1 MPKTILITGATSG
14 IGKAAALR
22 FAAENWNVI
31 LVGRR
36 KERLDELSRQILKDY
51 PVQVHALCLDVSD
64 RLAVYEAIAT
74 LPEAFQSPDVLLNN
88 AGGAKGLSTFMDGNP
103 DDWEW
108 MVDVNLKGLMYMTHA
123 VLPLMKKAGRGH
135 IINVGSIAG
144 REIYPNGNV
153 YCAVKAAVD
162 MLSKGLRIELLKEG
176 IKVTHVAPGAAN
188 TEFSLVRFD
197 GDRQKADAVYTGYTP
212 MSGED
217 VADAIFYAANMPY
230 EVNISDIEVLPRAQ
244 GGTNFVYRN

>member
-64 RLAVYEAIAT
+64 RHGVYEAIAA

-244 GGTNFVYRN
+244 GGTNFVYRG

>member
-1 MPKTILITGATSG
+1 MRKTILITGATSG
-14 IGKAAALR
+14 IGQAAALR

-36 KERLDELSRQILKDY
+36 KDRLHDLSEQISKEFKVDVL
-51 PVQVHALCLDVSD
+51 PVCLDVSQ
-64 RLAVYEAIAT
+64 RYAVENAVAG
-74 LPEAFQSPDVLLNN
+74 LPGGFQKIDVLLNN

-123 VLPLMKKAGRGH
+123 VLPLMKKEGRGH
-135 IINVGSIAG
+135 IINIGSIAG

-188 TEFSLVRFD
+188 TEFSLVRFE
-197 GDRQKADAVYTGYTP
+197 GDQQKADSVYNGYQP
-212 MSGED
+212 MTGED

-230 EVNISDIEVLPRAQ
+230 DVNISDIEVLPRAQ
-244 GGTNFVYRN
+244 GGTNFVHRN

>member
-1 MPKTILITGATSG
+1 MRKTILITGATSG

-36 KERLDELSRQILKDY
+36 KERLHDLSEQISKEFKVDVL
-51 PVQVHALCLDVSD
+51 PVCVDVSQ
-64 RLAVYEAIAT
+64 RYAVENAIAG
-74 LPEAFQSPDVLLNN
+74 LPGGFQKIDVLLNN

-123 VLPLMKKAGRGH
+123 VLPLMKKEGRGH
-135 IINVGSIAG
+135 IINIGSIAG

-188 TEFSLVRFD
+188 TEFSLVRFE
-197 GDRQKADAVYTGYTP
+197 GDQQKADSVYNGYQP
-212 MSGED
+212 MTGED

-244 GGTNFVYRN
+244 GGTNFVHRS

>member
-1 MPKTILITGATSG
+1 MRKTILITGATSG

-31 LVGRR
+31 LIGRR
-36 KERLDELSRQILKDY
+36 KERLHDLSEQISKEFKVDVL
-51 PVQVHALCLDVSD
+51 PVCVDVSQ
-64 RLAVYEAIAT
+64 RYAVENAVAG
-74 LPEAFQSPDVLLNN
+74 LPGGFQKIDVLLNN

-123 VLPLMKKAGRGH
+123 VLPLMKKEGRGH
-135 IINVGSIAG
+135 IINIGSIAG

-188 TEFSLVRFD
+188 TEFSLVRFE
-197 GDRQKADAVYTGYTP
+197 GDQQKADSVYNGYQP
-212 MSGED
+212 MTGED

-244 GGTNFVYRN
+244 GGTNFVHRS

>member
-1 MPKTILITGATSG
+1 MRKTILITGATSG

-36 KERLDELSRQILKDY
+36 KERLHELSEQISKEFKVDAL
-51 PVQVHALCLDVSD
+51 PLCLDVS
-64 RLAVYEAIAT
+64 RRAEVYQTISR
-74 LPEAFQSPDVLLNN
+74 LPERFQTIDVLLNN
-88 AGGAKGLSTFMDGNP
+88 AGGAKGLSGFMEGNP

-123 VLPLMKKAGRGH
+123 VLPLMKQAGKGH

-188 TEFSLVRFD
+188 TEFSLVRFA
-197 GDRQKADAVYTGYTP
+197 GDQQKADSVYTGYTP

-230 EVNISDIEVLPRAQ
+230 DVNISDIEVLPRAQ
-244 GGTNFVYRN
+244 GGTNFVYRG

>member
-1 MPKTILITGATSG
+1 MRKTILITGATSG

-36 KERLDELSRQILKDY
+36 KERLHELSERISNEFKVDAL
-51 PVQVHALCLDVSD
+51 PLCLDVSRRD
-64 RLAVYEAIAT
+64 AVEKAIAG
-74 LPEAFQSPDVLLNN
+74 LPGGFQKIDVLLNN
-88 AGGAKGLSTFMDGNP
+88 AGGAKGLSTFLDGNP

-123 VLPLMKKAGRGH
+123 VLPLMKKEGRGH
-135 IINVGSIAG
+135 IINIGSIAG

-188 TEFSLVRFD
+188 TEFSLVRFE
-197 GDRQKADAVYTGYTP
+197 GDQQKADSVYTGYTP

-244 GGTNFVYRN
+244 GGTNFVHRS

>member
-36 KERLDELSRQILKDY
+36 KERLDELSMQILKDY

-64 RLAVYEAIAT
+64 RHGVYEAIAA
-74 LPEAFQSPDVLLNN
+74 LPEGFQSPDVLLNN